1 MSYRIIAK
9 ENLTQ
14 DIHLLRVEAPA
25 MANKAQAGQFT
36 MVRSDEKGER
46 IPITIADWDKQE
58 GSITIVFMEVGA
70 TTKKLAR
77 LNVGDTLLNFAGP
90 LGRPTEIKFFGTVVC
105 VAGGFAIATIVPV
118 ARAMKQAGN
127 KVISIMGF
135 RTKSLVFWE
144 DRLKEVSD
152 NLIITTDDGSYKRK
166 GLVTEPL
173 EKLLEQDTI
182 NRVIAIGPTTMMKA
196 CSTTT
201 MSFGVKTMVSLNP
214 IMVDGTGMCG
224 SCRVSIG
231 GKTMFACVDGPDFDG
246 HAVDWELL
254 MNRQRTYLD
263 EERESQRLLE
273 KRLRPEF

>member
-77 LNVGDTLLNFAGP
+77 LSVGDTLLNFAGP

-127 KVISIMGF
+127 NVISIMGF
-135 RTKSLVFWE
+135 RTKNLVFW
-144 DRLKEVSD
+144 
-152 NLIITTDDGSYKRK
+152 
-166 GLVTEPL
+166 
-173 EKLLEQDTI
+173 
-182 NRVIAIGPTTMMKA
+182 
-196 CSTTT
+196 
-201 MSFGVKTMVSLNP
+201 
-214 IMVDGTGMCG
+214 
-224 SCRVSIG
+224 
-231 GKTMFACVDGPDFDG
+231 
-246 HAVDWELL
+246 
-254 MNRQRTYLD
+254 
-263 EERESQRLLE
+263 
-273 KRLRPEF
+273 